1 MQSGELLISYIAPGA
16 PATRRPF
23 SGRLPWLRPEIGFT
37 PKWYHD
43 KLNLDF
49 GERWHTD
56 PAFRKQSVI
65 AMREELDRRFPGT
78 AIGKAG
84 GSGDTPD
91 LLTGVFGSCTVA
103 AMYGIPI
110 RYHNDQ
116 WPVSEHRY
124 LSDVAME
131 RIRPEFPSENAFF
144 RQLAEQIR
152 WIAED
157 QGKVTGFINW
167 QGILNNA
174 QRLRG
179 QQIFIDMLTEP
190 DKTMNLFECICT
202 TMVES
207 ARAVQHIQR
216 ESGVHYNFF
225 TVSNCLVN
233 MLSPELYREFILPF
247 DQRIAGSFE
256 ATGIHNC
263 AWNATPYLNDY
274 ALVNHVRYIDM
285 GIDSDLGLAGRLFPD
300 SRRAIMYTPMDVAG
314 KSLEDIRSDMD
325 RIARDYG
332 PCDIVAADIE
342 TGTPDNRVKDLIE
355 ICAEISEKYDS
366 LSMFRMK

>member
-1 MQSGELLISYIAPGA
+1 MHPEELLISYIAPGA

-23 SGRLPWLRPEIGFT
+23 SGELPYLRPEIGFT
-37 PKWYHD
+37 PKWYHE
-43 KLNLDF
+43 KLNVDF

-56 PAFRKQSVI
+56 PAYRKQSVMT
-65 AMREELDRRFPGT
+65 MREELDRRFPGK
-78 AIGKAG
+78 AIGRAADQG
-84 GSGDTPD
+84 ELLD
-91 LLTGVFGSCTVA
+91 LLTGVFGACTVA

-110 RYHNDQ
+110 RYHIDQ
-116 WPVSEHRY
+116 WPVSEQRY
-124 LSDVAME
+124 FSDEAME
-131 RIRPEFPSENAFF
+131 QISPADPSDNAFF
-144 RQLAEQIR
+144 RDLWEQIR

-190 DKTMNLFECICT
+190 DKTLHLFGCICT
-202 TMVES
+202 TMIES
-207 ARAVQHIQR
+207 ARKVQFLQR
-216 ESGVHYNFF
+216 ESGVNHDFF

-233 MLSPELYREFILPF
+233 MLSPELYTQFILPF
-247 DQRIAGSFE
+247 DQRISENFS

-274 ALVNHVRYIDM
+274 ALVKNVRYIDM
-285 GIDSDLGLAGRLFPD
+285 GLESDLKLAGKLFPRG
-300 SRRAIMYTPMDVAG
+300 RRAIMYTPMEVAA
-314 KSLEDIRSDMD
+314 KPIYEILADME

-342 TGTPDNRVKDLIE
+342 AGTPDSRVADLIE
-355 ICAEISEKYDS
+355 ICADISAKYDS
-366 LSMFRMK
+366 RQG